1 MSENLSISPG
11 GEKFP
16 LPKPEDYKVEFE
28 NLKKRVEQE
37 RIRKREIVVVMG
49 VGFVGAVMAAI
60 VADTVDKNGQPTK
73 FVIGMQRPS
82 ARSFW
87 KIPLLNRGISPVKA
101 EDPEVDPMID
111 RCVNKKKTL
120 MATYT
125 YEVLKLAD
133 IVVVDVQCDYI
144 KEDLGNVRN
153 GQTDMAALESSL
165 GVIAENIPPSALVLI
180 ETTVAPGTTEQVAYP
195 IMKKVFRKRGIES
208 DPLLAHS
215 YERVMP
221 GRNYVASI
229 RDFWRVCSGINEEAK
244 ERVVKFLN
252 EVLNTDK
259 YPLTVMDRPIESET
273 AKIVENSYRATIL
286 AFLDE
291 WSLYA
296 ERNGVD
302 LIKVIKA
309 IKMRPTHS
317 NILFPGPGI
326 GGYCLPKDGG
336 LGVWAYKHIL
346 GFEDDIFKITPL
358 AIDINDTRGLH
369 VGQLTRDALRNM
381 GHPIASAD
389 ILILGA
395 AYREDVG
402 DTRYSGSEIVIRKLA
417 EMGAEIRVHDPYV
430 EHWWEFE
437 QQDTY
442 PAVGQSKA
450 RFFRNQEKLK
460 EIHIEQ
466 DLNKALH
473 DAEAVIFAVPHQAYI
488 NLDPDELIKTIG
500 HPAAIIDC
508 FGILSDDKIR
518 RYFQL
523 DCEVKGLGRGHI
535 QRLKEE
541 IRKGIGSY

>member
-1 MSENLSISPG
+1 MTNHFSISPS

-16 LPKPEDYKVEFE
+16 LPKPEDYKTEFE
-28 NLKKRVEQE
+28 KLEKRITAERKKG
-37 RIRKREIVVVMG
+37 REIVVVMG

-60 VADTVDKNGQPTK
+60 VADTVDKKGKPSK

-82 ARSFW
+82 ARSYW
-87 KIPLLNRGISPVKA
+87 KIPMLNKGVSPVKA
-101 EDPEVDPMID
+101 EDPEVDPMIA
-111 RCVNKKKTL
+111 RCVLEKKTL
-120 MATYT
+120 VATYT
-125 YEVLKLAD
+125 YDVLKLAD
-133 IVVVDVQCDYI
+133 VVVVDVQCDYI
-144 KEDLGNVRN
+144 KEDLGNVRS
-153 GQTDMAALESSL
+153 GQTDMAALEASL
-165 GVIAENIPPSALVLI
+165 GVIAEHVPPGALVLI

-195 IMKKVFRKRGIES
+195 IMKKVFRKRGIKS

-221 GRNYVASI
+221 GKNYVASI
-229 RDFWRVCSGINEEAK
+229 RDFWRVCSGINEEARK
-244 ERVVKFLN
+244 RVVKFLT
-252 EVLNTDK
+252 EVLNTEK
-259 YPLTVMDRPIESET
+259 FPLTVMDRPIESET

-309 IKMRPTHS
+309 IKVRPTHC
-317 NILFPGPGI
+317 NMIFPGPGV

-346 GFEDDIFKITPL
+346 GFEDDIFKITPM

-389 ILILGA
+389 VLILGA

-430 EHWWEFE
+430 DHWWEFE
-437 QQDTY
+437 QQDSY
-442 PAVGQSKA
+442 PAEGQSKA

-466 DLNKALH
+466 NLNKALK
-473 DAEAVIFAVPHQAYI
+473 DVDAVILAVPHQQYLS
-488 NLDPDELIKTIG
+488 LDPDKLVKTIG

-508 FGILSDDKIR
+508 FGILSDDNIR

-523 DCEVKGLGRGHI
+523 GCEVKGLGRGHI
-535 QRLKEE
+535 QRLKDE
-541 IRKGIGSY
+541 IRKG

>member
-11 GEKFP
+11 GEEFL
-16 LPKPEDYKVEFE
+16 LPNPEDYKKEFE
-28 NLKKRVEQE
+28 SLKKRVEIE
-37 RIRKREIVVVMG
+37 RSKNREIVVVMG

-60 VADTVDKNGQPTK
+60 VADTVDKNGQPSK

-120 MATYT
+120 LATFT
-125 YEVLKLAD
+125 YDVLKLAD
-133 IVVVDVQCDYI
+133 VVVVDVQCDYI

-153 GQTDMAALESSL
+153 GQTDMAALEASL
-165 GVIAENIPPSALVLI
+165 AVIAEKIPPGALVLI

-195 IMKKVFRKRGIES
+195 IMKKIFRKRGIKS

-244 ERVVKFLN
+244 SRVVKFLT
-252 EVLNTDK
+252 EVLNTEK
-259 YPLTVMDRPIESET
+259 FPLTVMDRPIESET

-309 IKMRPTHS
+309 IKVRPTHS

-381 GHPIASAD
+381 GQPIASAD
-389 ILILGA
+389 ILVLGA

-442 PAVGQSKA
+442 PAIGQSKSQ
-450 RFFRNQEKLK
+450 FFRNQEKLK
-460 EIHIEQ
+460 EIKVEH
-466 DLNKALH
+466 DLNKALL
-473 DAEAVIFAVPHQAYI
+473 DAEAVIFAVPHEAYL
-488 NLDPDELIKTIG
+488 NLDPDELVKKIG

-508 FGILSDDKIR
+508 FGILSDDNIR

-523 DCEVKGLGRGHI
+523 GCEVKGLGRGHI
-535 QRLKEE
+535 QRLKDE
-541 IRKGIGSY
+541 IRKA